1 MAERPIVLYGDPVLR
16 EVSEPVEEINQ
27 EVKDL
32 VSDLVDTIKKAKGL
46 GLAAVQIGVLKR
58 VFIVDLSA
66 TEYVDSSALGMMLLL
81 KEFAESGGSS
91 VRIRTP
97 RPEVRE
103 ILTIASFDK
112 IFKFE

>member
-66 TEYVDSSALGMMLLL
+66 VDMNESL
-81 KEFAESGGSS
+81 KVYINPVIVETQG
-91 VRIRTP
+91 
-97 RPEVRE
+97 EVVYE
-103 ILTIASFDK
+103 EGCLNCKSCGHSK
-112 IFKFE
+112 CG